1 MISIIVAHDSNRAIG
16 AGNQL
21 LWHISED
28 LKYFKRVTT
37 GKTVIMGKN
46 TFESIGRPLPKRTN
60 IVVSRTMQP
69 VDGIVLERELEPLL
83 KKFAESE
90 EEVMVMGGGK
100 IYAQSLQYARR
111 LYITEVDA
119 AFEKVD
125 TYFPDYSDFIAR
137 SEMEATDWMLDEKS
151 GLRFRF
157 VTYTLK

>member
-1 MISIIVAHDSNRAIG
+1 MLSIIVAHDRHRAIG

-46 TFESIGRPLPKRTN
+46 TFDSIGRPLPNRTN
-60 IVVSRTMQP
+60 IVVSRTMDP
-69 VDGIVLERELEPLL
+69 VEGIVLERDLDDVLNRFERTD
-83 KKFAESE
+83 

-100 IYAQSLQYARR
+100 IYAQSLSKARK

-119 AFEKVD
+119 EFDPVD

-137 SEMEATDWMLDEKS
+137 AQKEETPWQTDEKS